1 VFADLPLL
9 TDLHE
14 QGGDQPEARSLVW
27 KDSHDFG
34 PSADLFVDPLEAIG
48 RADSTPV
55 FQRKVEDRETFSQ
68 VLLHPGG

>member
-1 VFADLPLL
+1 MFADLPLL

-14 QGGDQPEARSLVW
+14 QGGDQPETRGLVW
-27 KDSHDFG
+27 KDSNNFG
-34 PSADLFVDPLEAIG
+34 SSADLFVDPLQAVG
-48 RADSTPV
+48 CAYRAPV